1 MKREKITIVPMGGTY
16 KVNYVLDIDDVIDA
30 KVYDMSRSGMYPQMI
45 PCDMQENG
53 GARVFEYMIQD
64 MKPLSELLK
73 STVGKR
79 EMLTILYNVL
89 EGLES
94 FGKGMVS
101 LSYVSKDIQHIFVSP
116 DTCDIRFV
124 VAPVSKEHTDMN
136 EVRKLIKNIIID
148 ATYSEGD
155 RDNYVARLIN
165 FVNVAGTFSSSDM
178 KEHVKQ
184 LLMEMGVDVSAMGR
198 PQMPEDN
205 SVAGGNS
212 HILRSEAP
220 SPKVSRLGVMRNNAR
235 MNGGMPPMGPNG
247 MQPMNGGMPP
257 MGPNGMQPMNGGMPP
272 MGPNGMPPMGNPFGE
287 ASAAPMNENPFGEAP
302 VAPMN
307 DNPFGGAP
315 MPPMNENPFGGAP
328 MPPMGNPFGEAPAAP
343 MNEGPFSEV
352 PPVEPENNEPA
363 EDIQEQPAM
372 NGNPFGG
379 APMPPMGNPF
389 GEAPAAPMNEN
400 PFGGAPMSPMG
411 NPFGE
416 APAAPMNESP
426 FSEVPPVE
434 PENNEPAEDIQ
445 KQPAMNSN
453 PFGGAPMPPVNDNP
467 FGGAPVPPMGNP
479 FGEAPAAPMNDN
491 PFGGA
496 PMPPMGNPF
505 GEAPAAPMND
515 NPFGGAP
522 AAPMNEGPFS
532 EVPPVEPENNEP
544 AEDIQEQPPMND
556 NPFGGTPVPPMN
568 DNPFSEAP
576 VPPMNDNPFGGAP
589 AAPMNDNPF
598 GGAPMPPISEGPVP
612 YFIRMRTGERIDIDK
627 AEFKI
632 GRKSS
637 DVDYA
642 VTGNTD
648 ISRVHCLIVKD
659 RGVCFISDNNSTNG
673 TFINGQRL
681 NEGEK
686 KFLTNDAVVILG
698 NEEFVYHIR

>member
-124 VAPVSKEHTDMN
+124 VAPVSKEHTDMD

-235 MNGGMPPMGPNG
+235 MNGGMPPMGTNG

-257 MGPNGMQPMNGGMPP
+257 MGPNGMPPMNG
-272 MGPNGMPPMGNPFGE
+272 GMPPMGNPFGE

-363 EDIQEQPAM
+363 EDIQEQP
-372 NGNPFGG
+372 
-379 APMPPMGNPF
+379 
-389 GEAPAAPMNEN
+389 PMNE
-400 PFGGAPMSPMG
+400 
-411 NPFGE
+411 
-416 APAAPMNESP
+416 
-426 FSEVPPVE
+426 
-434 PENNEPAEDIQ
+434 
-445 KQPAMNSN
+445 
-453 PFGGAPMPPVNDNP
+453 
-467 FGGAPVPPMGNP
+467 
-479 FGEAPAAPMNDN
+479 N

-522 AAPMNEGPFS
+522 AAPMN
-532 EVPPVEPENNEP
+532 
-544 AEDIQEQPPMND
+544 D
-556 NPFGGTPVPPMN
+556 NPFGGAPVPPMN
-568 DNPFSEAP
+568 DNPFGEAP
-576 VPPMNDNPFGGAP
+576 VPPMNENPFGGAP

>member
-272 MGPNGMPPMGNPFGE
+272 MGSNGMQPMNGGMPPMGPNGMPPMNGGMPPMGPNGMQPMNGGMPPMGPNGMQPMNGGMPPMGNPFGE
-287 ASAAPMNENPFGEAP
+287 ASAAPMNESPFGEAP

-328 MPPMGNPFGEAPAAP
+328 MPPMGNPFGEAPAAL
-343 MNEGPFSEV
+343 
-352 PPVEPENNEPA
+352 
-363 EDIQEQPAM
+363 
-372 NGNPFGG
+372 
-379 APMPPMGNPF
+379 
-389 GEAPAAPMNEN
+389 
-400 PFGGAPMSPMG
+400 
-411 NPFGE
+411 
-416 APAAPMNESP
+416 
-426 FSEVPPVE
+426 
-434 PENNEPAEDIQ
+434 
-445 KQPAMNSN
+445 
-453 PFGGAPMPPVNDNP
+453 
-467 FGGAPVPPMGNP
+467 
-479 FGEAPAAPMNDN
+479 
-491 PFGGA
+491 
-496 PMPPMGNPF
+496 
-505 GEAPAAPMND
+505 
-515 NPFGGAP
+515 
-522 AAPMNEGPFS
+522 MNEGPFS

-544 AEDIQEQPPMND
+544 AEDIQEQPPMNE
-556 NPFGGTPVPPMN
+556 NPFGGAPMPPMG
-568 DNPFSEAP
+568 
-576 VPPMNDNPFGGAP
+576 NPFGEAP

>member
-1 MKREKITIVPMGGTY
+1 M
-16 KVNYVLDIDDVIDA
+16 
-30 KVYDMSRSGMYPQMI
+30 
-45 PCDMQENG
+45 
-53 GARVFEYMIQD
+53 
-64 MKPLSELLK
+64 
-73 STVGKR
+73 
-79 EMLTILYNVL
+79 
-89 EGLES
+89 
-94 FGKGMVS
+94 
-101 LSYVSKDIQHIFVSP
+101 
-116 DTCDIRFV
+116 
-124 VAPVSKEHTDMN
+124 
-136 EVRKLIKNIIID
+136 
-148 ATYSEGD
+148 
-155 RDNYVARLIN
+155 
-165 FVNVAGTFSSSDM
+165 
-178 KEHVKQ
+178 
-184 LLMEMGVDVSAMGR
+184 
-198 PQMPEDN
+198 
-205 SVAGGNS
+205 
-212 HILRSEAP
+212 
-220 SPKVSRLGVMRNNAR
+220 
-235 MNGGMPPMGPNG
+235 
-247 MQPMNGGMPP
+247 
-257 MGPNGMQPMNGGMPP
+257 
-272 MGPNGMPPMGNPFGE
+272 
-287 ASAAPMNENPFGEAP
+287 
-302 VAPMN
+302 
-307 DNPFGGAP
+307 
-315 MPPMNENPFGGAP
+315 
-328 MPPMGNPFGEAPAAP
+328 
-343 MNEGPFSEV
+343 

-479 FGEAPAAPMNDN
+479 FGGAPAAPMNDN

-576 VPPMNDNPFGGAP
+576 VPPMNDNPFGEAP

>member
-257 MGPNGMQPMNGGMPP
+257 MGPNGM
-272 MGPNGMPPMGNPFGE
+272 PPMGNPFGE

-363 EDIQEQPAM
+363 EDIQEQP
-372 NGNPFGG
+372 
-379 APMPPMGNPF
+379 
-389 GEAPAAPMNEN
+389 PMNEN
-400 PFGGAPMSPMG
+400 PFGGAPMPPMG

-522 AAPMNEGPFS
+522 AAPMNDNPFGGA
-532 EVPPVEPENNEP
+532 PV
-544 AEDIQEQPPMND
+544 PPMND

-576 VPPMNDNPFGGAP
+576 VPPMNDNPFGGAPAAPMNENPFGGAPMPPMGNPFGEAP

>member
-94 FGKGMVS
+94 FGKGMIS

-205 SVAGGNS
+205 FVAGGNS

-257 MGPNGMQPMNGGMPP
+257 MGPNGMPP
-272 MGPNGMPPMGNPFGE
+272 MG
-287 ASAAPMNENPFGEAP
+287 
-302 VAPMN
+302 
-307 DNPFGGAP
+307 NPFGGAP

-328 MPPMGNPFGEAPAAP
+328 MPPMGNPFGEAPATPMNDNPFGEAPAAP
-343 MNEGPFSEV
+343 MNESPFSEV
-352 PPVEPENNEPA
+352 PPVEPENNEPV

-372 NGNPFGG
+372 NGNPFGEAPMPPMGNPFGG

-400 PFGGAPMSPMG
+400 PFGGAPVP
-411 NPFGE
+411 
-416 APAAPMNESP
+416 PMNE
-426 FSEVPPVE
+426 
-434 PENNEPAEDIQ
+434 
-445 KQPAMNSN
+445 N
-453 PFGGAPMPPVNDNP
+453 PFGGA
-467 FGGAPVPPMGNP
+467 
-479 FGEAPAAPMNDN
+479 
-491 PFGGA
+491 
-496 PMPPMGNPF
+496 
-505 GEAPAAPMND
+505 
-515 NPFGGAP
+515 
-522 AAPMNEGPFS
+522 
-532 EVPPVEPENNEP
+532 
-544 AEDIQEQPPMND
+544 
-556 NPFGGTPVPPMN
+556 PVPPMN

-576 VPPMNDNPFGGAP
+576 VPPMNDNPFGEAP